1 MSSKKE
7 SNPKP
12 KRVQVKYQRYDHE
25 FTTFTTVKSKE
36 GGGTRFIE
44 VQGDKP
50 VTFKD
55 IKRKAIDLYF
65 DKDENNF
72 FMENR
77 YQCTFDFMNIAEEKL
92 GDEDLWKY
100 LKDKGMS
107 LSRSVFI
114 LQSNF
119 DADDEELPH
128 VLKPNS
134 SYFEQNNER
143 LNIGFDLSTE
153 PSSDSFKRKLCQVCH
168 CTYEGDY
175 CIICQ
180 QNLEFSESLIKDS
193 STDQV
198 LESPPRPT
206 AEELREIRVN
216 NIAAASKSTMETK

>member
-1 MSSKKE
+1 
-7 SNPKP
+7 
-12 KRVQVKYQRYDHE
+12 
-25 FTTFTTVKSKE
+25 
-36 GGGTRFIE
+36 
-44 VQGDKP
+44 
-50 VTFKD
+50 
-55 IKRKAIDLYF
+55 
-65 DKDENNF
+65 
-72 FMENR
+72 
-77 YQCTFDFMNIAEEKL
+77 MNIAEEKL